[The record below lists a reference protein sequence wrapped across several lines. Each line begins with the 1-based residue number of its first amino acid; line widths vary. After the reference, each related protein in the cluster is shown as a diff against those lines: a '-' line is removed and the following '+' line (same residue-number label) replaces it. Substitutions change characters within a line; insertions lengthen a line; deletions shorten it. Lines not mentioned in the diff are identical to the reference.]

1 MSGKPTVG
9 EYMTRDVET
18 VSPDETVKAVA
29 QRMAE
34 SNGHNGFPVTQ
45 GRTVEGF
52 VSAADL
58 LLADDEAPVFT
69 VMSNDLIVAHPDM
82 KVTDA
87 ARVILRSGIQ
97 RLPVVDDADNLVGII
112 SNTDVV
118 RSQIERATPSKVGKL
133 MRTLEQIHGVKL
145 REERREV
152 RLTDLTPTQARV
164 YAADE
169 LEGRKYELKRG
180 LAEPLVVI
188 DNGGTLHLADGHHR
202 VMAAHEAGIEEM
214 DAYVIIT
221 DPRSNL
227 GWPKP
232 PRRRDSTT
240 SPTSKSSTTRAIP
253 SSRPRS
259 GCSDSFVSFRPH
271 TDDRFL
277 RARSEVMGM
286 RSRIKSAMSRAKYA
300 AIGAA
305 IGAAVGGLFSR
316 NAASTGG
323 ALGGLAGATL
333 ADVRSNPD
341 GVFAEFRSGSDDVG
355 ESEDA
360 GATIELADE

>member
-1 MSGKPTVG
+1 
-9 EYMTRDVET
+9 
-18 VSPDETVKAVA
+18 
-29 QRMAE
+29 
-34 SNGHNGFPVTQ
+34 
-45 GRTVEGF
+45 
-52 VSAADL
+52 
-58 LLADDEAPVFT
+58 
-69 VMSNDLIVAHPDM
+69 MSNDLIVAHPDM

-152 RLTDLTPTQARV
+152 RLTDLTHTQARV
-164 YAADE
+164 YADE

-316 NAASTGG
+316 NAASEHRRCARWARG
-323 ALGGLAGATL
+323 
-333 ADVRSNPD
+333 R
-341 GVFAEFRSGSDDVG
+341 
-355 ESEDA
+355 DA
-360 GATIELADE
+360 RRRAKQPRRRLRRVPIRIGRRG